1 MKLSVRDI
9 CILAL
14 FGALMYAIQ
23 VAMAVLPNIE
33 GVSLLVIL
41 VAVFYG
47 WRALYPVTLFVLLE
61 GVTYGFGIW
70 WYFYAYAWPLLVVLC
85 MLVRR
90 LCGARAWAWAL
101 VSGVYGLLFGA
112 LYAAMF
118 LVIGSPQTALAAWL
132 SGLVFDALHAGGNFV
147 LCLVLFRPLYIL
159 LRRLTTPKTPHIMDG

>member
-1 MKLSVRDI
+1 MKLSVKDI

-33 GVSLLVIL
+33 GVSLLVVL
-41 VAVFYG
+41 VTCIYG
-47 WRALYPVTLFVLLE
+47 WRALYPVAIFVLLE

-70 WYFYAYAWPLLVVLC
+70 WYFYLYAWPLLVVLC
-85 MLVRR
+85 MLARR
-90 LCGARAWAWAL
+90 LCGHRAWAWAIVAGL
-101 VSGVYGLLFGA
+101 YGFLFGA
-112 LYAAMF
+112 LYAALF

-147 LCLVLFRPLYIL
+147 LCLVLFHPLYIL
-159 LRRLTTPKTPHIMDG
+159 LQRLTTPKTPPIMNA